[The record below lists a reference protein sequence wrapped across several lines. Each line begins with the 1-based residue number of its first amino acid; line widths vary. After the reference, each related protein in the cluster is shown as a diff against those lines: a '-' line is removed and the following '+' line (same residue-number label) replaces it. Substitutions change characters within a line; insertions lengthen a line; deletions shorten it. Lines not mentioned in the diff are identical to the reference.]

1 MNFIS
6 NRKTLTIDNK
16 TLSYI
21 DIGTGPVLLFGHSY
35 LWDAKMWAPQI
46 EMLSQ
51 HYRCIVPDLW
61 GHGDSESLP
70 EACHSLQDIAE
81 HMLYLMDQLAI
92 EEFSVVGLSVGGMW
106 GAELALK
113 EPERVKTLVM
123 LGCFVGFEPEVARAK
138 YYTMLDIIKN
148 TQTVPDGLIEQIAP
162 LFFAN
167 EAETNTPELF
177 NGFKQALRDI
187 KPEQIDT
194 ICRLGKIIFGRR
206 DTLEEIEGLTASCL
220 IMTGVEDKVRPVL
233 EGYLMHDAIRGS
245 EFIHIPQAGHIST
258 LEQAEFVNNQ
268 LTLFLNKHYA

>member
-21 DIGTGPVLLFGHSY
+21 DIGTGPALLFGHSY

-81 HMLYLMDQLAI
+81 HMLYLMDHLAI

-113 EPERVKTLVM
+113 APERVKTLVM